1 MIQLYPSVESFMS
14 ILLIGIGIA
23 AFTGN
28 AIGGQFS
35 DYFGYKKSIFFG
47 ALLQLL
53 FLVLILITRSFM
65 WLNILFIVLWV
76 MSAWLTGLQMNL
88 GIMQETSHDAN
99 FIVSLTGSSIQL
111 SSALGTSLAAII
123 ITRYGLTQ
131 VVFVPLIS
139 IVIACVIQFFSLQY
153 KK

>member
-1 MIQLYPSVESFMS
+1 
-14 ILLIGIGIA
+14 
-23 AFTGN
+23 
-28 AIGGQFS
+28 
-35 DYFGYKKSIFFG
+35 
-47 ALLQLL
+47 
-53 FLVLILITRSFM
+53 M

-76 MSAWLTGLQMNL
+76 MSAWITGLQMNL

-123 ITRYGLTQ
+123 ITQYGLTQ

-139 IVIACVIQFFSLQY
+139 IAIGCVIQFFSLQY

>member
-1 MIQLYPSVESFMS
+1 
-14 ILLIGIGIA
+14 
-23 AFTGN
+23 
-28 AIGGQFS
+28 
-35 DYFGYKKSIFFG
+35 
-47 ALLQLL
+47 
-53 FLVLILITRSFM
+53 
-65 WLNILFIVLWV
+65 

-123 ITRYGLTQ
+123 ITQYGLAQ
-131 VVFVPLIS
+131 VVLIPLIS
-139 IVIACVIQFFSLQY
+139 ISIGCIIQFFSLQY